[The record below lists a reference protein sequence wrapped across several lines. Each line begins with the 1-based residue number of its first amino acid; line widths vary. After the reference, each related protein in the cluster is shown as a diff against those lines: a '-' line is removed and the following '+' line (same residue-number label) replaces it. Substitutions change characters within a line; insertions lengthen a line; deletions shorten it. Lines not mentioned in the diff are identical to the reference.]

1 MSLKQLG
8 CALPRPSIPSGVPLA
23 PVARRRSHA
32 TFVPTAT
39 SPTTTRPLHSR
50 RALNRSY
57 RINDPLPNQ
66 ISSPATTAP
75 ASIPVAV
82 HHITG
87 QPTYATL
94 DGEPFFC
101 PIACDPCCRIGY
113 NRIPDPSCP
122 CFRCHTLATTT
133 PLTTDDHLIQRRHR
147 LGPITNISQEAVQ
160 DYSNYDQLDRTQAHP
175 HPSQENLVEL
185 AAFARQR
192 AYHAI
197 ESNDHNTARHT
208 AQPTPQDGDMDTS
221 IILPSS
227 AEIQDDIKNALSVHP
242 DADDKNAVALARALS
257 AFLLEEYHPRSTDIP
272 EDVVTSITEAFHF
285 CVPRIA
291 IVEAMLDDP
300 DFMALLATRA
310 PQLLPAPAAPAAPR
324 RPPPIPAPLPAA
336 VVADVMRR
344 HNAANWRPGQ
354 AKQAVSYAL
363 ATASGARLNLTP
375 KRISPFISRK
385 GSNKTATDEATF
397 KPQGR
402 VALQTHGTAVVD
414 RFNNS
419 AQASAIEARVTSVSW
434 SRNGNIILTPQEG
447 ISLTTLRMESC
458 PILNIVFGVPFR
470 ALFPGE
476 IFSATVRDIT
486 LCYGTQGD
494 RYTVDELISQIVDA
508 PANRVDRT
516 TLADNHRF
524 TQSSERLAGDP
535 NQLTIGL
542 IVHFVTKEAR
552 NNLVAGI
559 NGSHKIVMNGTRY
572 SVVAYKQSSARP
584 VQCIKCWAL
593 GHWQSSCTSTRR
605 VCGICAS
612 SEHTKDGHFCETCNL
627 WGTPCA
633 HKAKLCINCRGGHPA
648 FSYQC
653 LKAQINADVA
663 QRSGAA
669 RLNV

>member
-1 MSLKQLG
+1 M
-8 CALPRPSIPSGVPLA
+8 PPSSP
-23 PVARRRSHA
+23 
-32 TFVPTAT
+32 AT
-39 SPTTTRPLHSR
+39 SPITTRPLHSR
-50 RALNRSY
+50 RALNQSY
-57 RINDPLPNQ
+57 QINDPLPNQ

-75 ASIPVAV
+75 ASDPIAV

-87 QPTYATL
+87 QPTFATL
-94 DGEPFFC
+94 DSKPFFC
-101 PIACDPCCRIGY
+101 PIACH
-113 NRIPDPSCP
+113 S
-122 CFRCHTLATTT
+122 LATTT
-133 PLTTDDHLIQRRHR
+133 PLTTDNHLIQRHHR
-147 LGPITNISQEAVQ
+147 LGPITNLSQEAVQ
-160 DYSNYDQLDRTQAHP
+160 DYSNFNVLDCTQAHP

-197 ESNDHNTARHT
+197 ESNNRDTAHHT
-208 AQPTPQDGDMDTS
+208 AQPTSQDGDMDTS
-221 IILPSS
+221 AILPSS
-227 AEIQDDIKNALSVHP
+227 NEIQEDIKNALSVHP

-257 AFLLEEYHPRSTDIP
+257 AFLLEEYHPRSSDIP
-272 EDVVTSITEAFHF
+272 KDAITSITEPSTSVSPAS
-285 CVPRIA
+285 PSLR
-291 IVEAMLDDP
+291 
-300 DFMALLATRA
+300 
-310 PQLLPAPAAPAAPR
+310 LLPAPAAPATPR
-324 RPPPIPAPLPAA
+324 RPPPIPTPLPAA
-336 VVADVMRR
+336 VVADVMCR

-354 AKQAVSYAL
+354 AKQAVTYAL
-363 ATASGARLNLTP
+363 ATSSGARANPTP
-375 KRISPFISRK
+375 KRVTPFLSRK
-385 GSNKTATDEATF
+385 GSNKTATNEATF

-414 RFNNS
+414 RFNS
-419 AQASAIEARVTSVSW
+419 AQASAIEARITSISW
-434 SRNGNIILTPQEG
+434 SRNGNVILTPQEG
-447 ISLTTLRMESC
+447 ISLTTLRMEAC
-458 PILNIVFGVPFR
+458 PILNIVFGVPFQ

-476 IFSATVRDIT
+476 IFSVTVRDIT

-494 RYTVDELISQIVDA
+494 RYTVDELIAQIVDA

-535 NQLTIGL
+535 NQLTIGF

-552 NNLVAGI
+552 NNFVAGI
-559 NGSHKIVMNGTRY
+559 NGSRKIIMNGTRY
-572 SVVAYKQSSARP
+572 SVVPYKQSLARP
-584 VQCIKCWAL
+584 VQCTKCWAL
-593 GHWQSSCTSTRR
+593 GHWQSSCTSTRC

-633 HKAKLCINCRGGHPA
+633 HKAKLCINCRGGHPT

-669 RLNV
+669 

>member
-1 MSLKQLG
+1 MPQLD
-8 CALPRPSIPSGVPLA
+8 CALPCQSIPSGVPLA
-23 PVARRRSHA
+23 PVACHRSHA
-32 TFVPTAT
+32 TFVPIAT
-39 SPTTTRPLHSR
+39 SPTTTRPLHSC

-66 ISSPATTAP
+66 VSSPATTAP
-75 ASIPVAV
+75 ASAPIAV

-94 DGEPFFC
+94 NGEPFFC
-101 PIACDPCCRIGY
+101 PFACDPCCRIGY
-113 NRIPDPSCP
+113 NRIPDPACP
-122 CFRCHTLATTT
+122 CYRCHSLATTT
-133 PLTTDDHLIQRRHR
+133 PLTIDNHLIQHRHR

-160 DYSNYDQLDRTQAHP
+160 DYSNYNALDRTQAHP

-192 AYHAI
+192 AYHTI
-197 ESNDHNTARHT
+197 EANDRTS
-208 AQPTPQDGDMDTS
+208 AQQWGNYRRSLTTTRREIDG
-221 IILPSS
+221 
-227 AEIQDDIKNALSVHP
+227 QHRDDIRNALSVHP
-242 DADDKNAVALARALS
+242 DADNKNAVALARALS

-272 EDVVTSITEAFHF
+272 EDVVTSIMEAFHF

-291 IVEAMLDDP
+291 VFDAMIDDP
-300 DFMALLATRA
+300 DFMALLTTRA

-324 RPPPIPAPLPAA
+324 RPPPVPAPLPAA
-336 VVADVMRR
+336 VIADVLRR
-344 HNAANWRPGQ
+344 HN

-363 ATASGARLNLTP
+363 ATSSGARPNPTP
-375 KRISPFISRK
+375 KRISPFLSRK
-385 GSNKTATDEATF
+385 RSNKTATDKATF

-434 SRNGNIILTPQEG
+434 SRNGNVILTPQEG

-458 PILNIVFGVPFR
+458 PILNIIFGVPFR

-516 TLADNHRF
+516 TLADNHHF

-542 IVHFVTKEAR
+542 IVHFVTKEVH
-552 NNLVAGI
+552 NNLVVGI

-572 SVVAYKQSSARP
+572 SVVPYKQSLARP
-584 VQCIKCWAL
+584 VQCTKCWAL

-612 SEHTKDGHFCETCNL
+612 SKHTKDGHFCETCNL